1 MPNKLSVCKYIC
13 VYIYIYSVN
22 NGIYNGRGREIHH
35 VDTAQ
40 IDSLPQLALEQKSK
54 GRTDT
59 GKPTLQC

>member
-1 MPNKLSVCKYIC
+1 MC
-13 VYIYIYSVN
+13 IYIYSVN